1 MAIMN
6 SMKSVHVL
14 NLPCTYMYK
23 HIQLYLC
30 TRACAELQV
39 YKDYAARLYRCEH
52 IIIAEVEVPN
62 METHFYKNQNYCS
75 LEEYIVSSDVTVA
88 CYTH

>member
-1 MAIMN
+1 
-6 SMKSVHVL
+6 
-14 NLPCTYMYK
+14 MYK

-52 IIIAEVEVPN
+52 MAEVEVPN
-62 METHFYKNQNYCS
+62 METHFQRRHKKGGNFYKNQNYCS
-75 LEEYIVSSDVTVA
+75 LEEFIVSSDVTIA
-88 CYTH
+88 GYTH